1 MCAETGFWFNALSA
15 DLQLNA
21 HGRCELNGE
30 SSRSILLALL
40 TSLSHIDCRSPLP
53 VFIDSVAMQTIL
65 GPFYPDLETALVDQL
80 LACKAADLLCPLLVL
95 IPSDSL
101 RRRLKLL
108 LVGERRLSL
117 LNVQL
122 LTFHQLALRLREE

>member
-1 MCAETGFWFNALSA
+1 
-15 DLQLNA
+15 
-21 HGRCELNGE
+21 
-30 SSRSILLALL
+30 
-40 TSLSHIDCRSPLP
+40 
-53 VFIDSVAMQTIL
+53 MQTIL
-65 GPFYPDLETALVDQL
+65 GLFHPALETALVDEI
-80 LACKAADLLCPLLVL
+80 LACKAVDLLCPLLVL

-122 LTFHQLALRLREE
+122 ERFVGGSGSKSHEPDTSEAWVDS